1 MTDTTQAN
9 TTQANTT
16 DSHAT
21 YESVTDPEAIANRE
35 GIEIRQRT
43 HIHENRDHYQN
54 HCEANA
60 VGRAIVGV
68 RDTADRL
75 LLLVDPEI
83 DHAIL
88 PNDTVAP
95 DEDWAT
101 VGKHRVKEQSGID
114 AALDSIE
121 RVRRIDHAVDGES
134 TPRSTV
140 HHVVFSASVS
150 SSDTTLDA
158 LCDEDWEI
166 GWYDELPVETDNS
179 GLYSLDDVRLF
190 LG

>member
-1 MTDTTQAN
+1 MSDTTQAD
-9 TTQANTT
+9 TT
-16 DSHAT
+16 DAHTT
-21 YESVTDPEAIANRE
+21 YESVTDPKAIANCE

-60 VGRAIVGV
+60 IGRAIVGV
-68 RDTADRL
+68 RETADRL
-75 LLLVDPEI
+75 LLLVNPAA
-83 DHAIL
+83 DHATL

-101 VGKHRVKEQSGID
+101 VGKHRVEEQAGID
-114 AALDSIE
+114 VTLDSIE
-121 RVRRIDHAVDGES
+121 RVRRVDHAVDGES

-140 HHVVFSASVS
+140 QHVVFGASVS
-150 SSDTTLDA
+150 SSDATLDA
-158 LCDEDWEI
+158 LCDEDSEI
-166 GWYDELPVETDNS
+166 GWYDELPVGTNNHGS
-179 GLYSLDDVRLF
+179 YSRNDIQLF